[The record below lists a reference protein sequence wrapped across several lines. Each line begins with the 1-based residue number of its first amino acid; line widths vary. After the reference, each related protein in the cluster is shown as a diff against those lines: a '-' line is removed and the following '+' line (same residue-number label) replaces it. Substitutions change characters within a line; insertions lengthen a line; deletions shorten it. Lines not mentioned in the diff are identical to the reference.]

1 MYNTSNRNQKN
12 NVKSRLIKSY
22 LVSWLNEGH
31 MPNFS
36 GVSNY
41 ELLVANNAFI
51 ATKNFHNEINEPN
64 VTVSS
69 VMSAL
74 KEMKRSTKQFEILYG
89 IPWPLLFLYSSNF
102 VRNTCQ

>member
-1 MYNTSNRNQKN
+1 MYNTSNRKKQKS
-12 NVKSRLIKSY
+12 NVKSQLVRSY
-22 LVSWLNEGH
+22 LISWLNEGH

-51 ATKNFHNEINEPN
+51 ATKNFHREINESN
-64 VTVSS
+64 TSMSS

-89 IPWPLLFLYSSNF
+89 IPWPLLLKVINI
-102 VRNTCQ
+102 CQ